1 MNTPTATN
9 GLTFLR
15 PYLFNPTPLKHN
27 RIYLRLFNTSCTRK
41 QAHRVQSGNA
51 TKPTST
57 SKALKVAR
65 DESNVEERVQA
76 LSAANA
82 LNWPRIQN
90 SRHDLTVTEYLDK
103 YQHLKTNESAKE
115 DVVVVRGRLTSLR
128 LAGSKLAFFD
138 LVQDYM
144 RVQVVCNFSKVAFA
158 GVSQKDFR
166 NFFRLLQRGD
176 IICKIGFQQ
185 QEVKSIVLTIPSC
198 ERATI
203 SNCDE

>member
-1 MNTPTATN
+1 
-9 GLTFLR
+9 
-15 PYLFNPTPLKHN
+15 
-27 RIYLRLFNTSCTRK
+27 
-41 QAHRVQSGNA
+41 
-51 TKPTST
+51 
-57 SKALKVAR
+57 
-65 DESNVEERVQA
+65 
-76 LSAANA
+76 
-82 LNWPRIQN
+82 
-90 SRHDLTVTEYLDK
+90 
-103 YQHLKTNESAKE
+103 
-115 DVVVVRGRLTSLR
+115 VVRGRLTSLR